1 MSTYLCDR
9 CERGAARARTNRMDG
24 SFANTATA
32 RVRSFAS
39 EAIRRM
45 RTADRRRLLLMVGA
59 PVLVLAAV
67 AVWLL
72 ASAGAVST
80 DNATV
85 TAARAPISASVR
97 GRVVEILVSDN
108 QPVRA
113 GDPLVRLDQG
123 DFQRAVT
130 TAEAR
135 LAAARLQVS
144 ALRATYQEAIAGRRA
159 AQATAAHA
167 RAEAR
172 RQENLFR
179 AGVVSRQDLDGAR
192 VQADVTARQAAAA
205 TEGEAIALANLG
217 GDPRAHIDSHPLVMQ
232 ALAALEDARSDLADT
247 EIKAPA
253 DGVVARISQVQLG
266 AYVQPAQTLF
276 YVVSGEPWIEAAFKE
291 NQIEN
296 LRPGQ
301 PVRIRIDAFPGEAF
315 RGHVESFSPGTGSSF
330 AVLPAENATG
340 NWVRVVQ
347 RLSVRIAFDEAP
359 PDAAF
364 AMGLSARVDVN
375 TRDHGDALRGRA
387 R

>member
-1 MSTYLCDR
+1 
-9 CERGAARARTNRMDG
+9 MDG
-24 SFANTATA
+24 SFANTANA

-217 GDPRAHIDSHPLVMQ
+217 GDPRADIDSHPLVMQ

-359 PDAAF
+359 PDAAL